1 LRYINRSNEAVE
13 RGGIR
18 SLNFICYAAI
28 GFLGVYISVFQSAVA
43 SIMAEYGL
51 DAGAMGILIS
61 LHFAG
66 SLLMPVVLGEF
77 GDRAGTKALI
87 ICGFIILIAGLSFL
101 LADGPVVLFAAGV
114 FLIGGGFSAAEGAVT
129 SLLVEANPGREN
141 GSVNLSQMCFC
152 IGAACGPLLGR
163 AVMTIG
169 AGWRAV
175 FGLLTVAFTVCLVM
189 IACMRLP
196 SAKPAES
203 GGLRI
208 GRLIKYRAFLLLLFS
223 IFLYVGIEEGVA
235 FWVSSYMTSA
245 HPLMVTGIG
254 FITAFW
260 MGMALGRF
268 LYSRLL
274 APSLRISLA
283 WAAVS
288 LLFLVGLLVL
298 SNIGLLL
305 MCVFA
310 VGMGLAPVW
319 TDLMVTASLRYRQ
332 SGNTAIGAMMAIGAA
347 GGLVVPAALGH
358 TAVMI
363 GMERAFWAF
372 PILLLVL
379 LIMVFLLIGKGSR

>member
-1 LRYINRSNEAVE
+1 
-13 RGGIR
+13 
-18 SLNFICYAAI
+18 
-28 GFLGVYISVFQSAVA
+28 
-43 SIMAEYGL
+43 
-51 DAGAMGILIS
+51 
-61 LHFAG
+61 
-66 SLLMPVVLGEF
+66 
-77 GDRAGTKALI
+77 
-87 ICGFIILIAGLSFL
+87 
-101 LADGPVVLFAAGV
+101 
-114 FLIGGGFSAAEGAVT
+114 
-129 SLLVEANPGREN
+129 
-141 GSVNLSQMCFC
+141 
-152 IGAACGPLLGR
+152 
-163 AVMTIG
+163 
-169 AGWRAV
+169 
-175 FGLLTVAFTVCLVM
+175 
-189 IACMRLP
+189 
-196 SAKPAES
+196 
-203 GGLRI
+203 
-208 GRLIKYRAFLLLLFS
+208 
-223 IFLYVGIEEGVA
+223 VA

-332 SGNTAIGAMMAIGAA
+332 SAMMAIGAA